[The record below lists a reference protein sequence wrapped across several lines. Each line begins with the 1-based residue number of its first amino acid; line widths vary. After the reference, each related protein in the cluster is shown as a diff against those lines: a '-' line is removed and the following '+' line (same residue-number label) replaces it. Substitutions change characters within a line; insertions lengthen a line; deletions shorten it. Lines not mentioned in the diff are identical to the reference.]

1 MKRLIQILTFLC
13 LLWLADWGCFVLLNR
28 GLDRYF
34 GLDKSADVVMVGH
47 SHLMLALD
55 KEKLEQELGMTVAK
69 YCREGVNVSDRRQML
84 SYLLSLPASK
94 DTRLVIYGVDPFM
107 FTGKGLSANSYK
119 LFYPYMDAPIM
130 DDYIK
135 AQSEGLSDY
144 WIHKLVRSSRY
155 SDALINSAIRGWM
168 NNWANYKRG
177 TVTPAQ
183 INAATQREIA
193 FESDLVEDFSTSI
206 QQLTNAGIR
215 VILLDTPVVDAIRRE
230 NPATCARVSDF
241 LRQMDESEELVEYW
255 DMNPEFSSRYELFY
269 DAIHLNDVG
278 QREVTKV
285 FVDILRKEKLKHD

>member
-1 MKRLIQILTFLC
+1 M
-13 LLWLADWGCFVLLNR
+13 DSPV
-28 GLDRYF
+28 
-34 GLDKSADVVMVGH
+34 
-47 SHLMLALD
+47 
-55 KEKLEQELGMTVAK
+55 
-69 YCREGVNVSDRRQML
+69 
-84 SYLLSLPASK
+84 
-94 DTRLVIYGVDPFM
+94 
-107 FTGKGLSANSYK
+107 
-119 LFYPYMDAPIM
+119 MDA
-130 DDYIK
+130 YIK
-135 AQSEGLSDY
+135 EQSEDEFDY

-177 TVTPAQ
+177 SVTPAQ

-193 FESDLVEDFSTSI
+193 FEAELVADFSDSI
-206 QQLTNAGIR
+206 RQLTNAGVR

-230 NPATCARVSDF
+230 NPEKCARVSEF
-241 LRQMDESEELVEYW
+241 LRQMDKDSGLVEYW

>member
-1 MKRLIQILTFLC
+1 MKRLLQILAFLC
-13 LLWLADWGCFVLLNR
+13 LLGLADWGCSTLLNK
-28 GLDRYF
+28 GLDCYF
-34 GLDKSADVVMVGH
+34 GLDKPADVVMVGH

-55 KEKLEQELGMTVAK
+55 KEKLERELGMTVAK

-84 SYLLSLPASK
+84 AYYLSLPASK
-94 DTRLVIYGVDPFM
+94 NTRLVIYGVDPFM

-119 LFYPYMDAPIM
+119 LFYPYMDAPVM
-130 DDYIK
+130 DAYIK
-135 AQSEGLSDY
+135 AQAKDAFDY

-168 NNWANYKRG
+168 KNWANYKRG
-177 TVTPAQ
+177 TVTSEQ
-183 INAATQREIA
+183 INAAAHREIA
-193 FESDLVEDFSTSI
+193 FEADLVEDFSASI

-230 NPATCARVSDF
+230 NSAKCARVSDF

-278 QREVTKV
+278 QREVTKS
-285 FVDILRKEKLKHD
+285 FVDTMRKEMSNHD

>member
-1 MKRLIQILTFLC
+1 MKRLLQILAFLC
-13 LLWLADWGCFVLLNR
+13 LLGLADWGCSALLNK

-34 GLDKSADVVMVGH
+34 GLDKPADVVMVGH

-55 KEKLEQELGMTVAK
+55 KEKLERELGMTVAK

-84 SYLLSLPASK
+84 AYYLSLPASK
-94 DTRLVIYGVDPFM
+94 NTRLVIYGVDPFM
-107 FTGKGLSANSYK
+107 FTAKGLSANSYK
-119 LFYPYMDAPIM
+119 LFYPYMDAPVM
-130 DDYIK
+130 AAYIK
-135 AQSEGLSDY
+135 TQAKDEFDY

-177 TVTPAQ
+177 TVTLEQ
-183 INAATQREIA
+183 IKAAAHREIA
-193 FESDLVEDFSTSI
+193 FEADLVEDFSASI

-215 VILLDTPVVDAIRRE
+215 VILLDTPVVDTIRRE
-230 NPATCARVSDF
+230 NPAKCARVSDF

-278 QREVTKV
+278 QREVTKL
-285 FVDILRKEKLKHD
+285 FVDTIRKEMQNHD